1 MAKTI
6 VIGVGNVLF
15 KDEGVGVYAARYLE
29 ANYRFSQPLE
39 VMDGATLGFKLM
51 TYFQEYDH
59 VILIDTVSIEDTPGS
74 IYRLP
79 AQELLGLGAYR
90 KTAHEVE
97 VVEMLEICSLLDK
110 IAEVTILGIVPQD
123 IETVEIGLTP
133 QIEANLPELV
143 EHTVKELAGLG
154 IDATPIDQQQS
165 LETLVRE
172 FMGTYNPFSSQTQ
185 PSNLS

>member
-110 IAEVTILGIVPQD
+110 IAEV
-123 IETVEIGLTP
+123 EIGLTP